1 MRKLHLMNKDN
12 RDAKVVIS
20 TLKYEKP
27 FEMGLPKKQLKFKR
41 YLSATEQNLHKNL
54 SSLYGDNYASKLIE
68 GDPEIDIEVIGKFIP
83 GTDVVYLSNK
93 GELLYAPPKT
103 VEVIITPDGLEKE
116 RRDPEN
122 IPGNVDDDLPVRWT
136 GKKMSKSKVAVR
148 FAFKRTIQLKHVDG
162 LTYDYLFEMAKELQ
176 DEDVMV
182 LVGAG
187 QKGKDPLIFQANG
200 MPYRGFLEGRVDGKK
215 YQLLLHLSNMELKR
229 TGSEPKK

>member
-1 MRKLHLMNKDN
+1 
-12 RDAKVVIS
+12 
-20 TLKYEKP
+20 
-27 FEMGLPKKQLKFKR
+27 MGLPNRQLEFRR

-54 SSLYGDNYASKLIE
+54 SSLYGDNYDSKLIE
-68 GDPEIDIEVIGKFIP
+68 ENPEIDIEAIGKFIS

-103 VEVIITPDGLEKE
+103 VEVIIAPDGLEKE
-116 RRDPEN
+116 RREPEN

-136 GKKMSKSKVAVR
+136 GKKMAKSKVALR

-187 QKGKDPLIFQANG
+187 QKGKEPLIFQANG

-229 TGSEPKK
+229 ISSEPKK

>member
-12 RDAKVVIS
+12 RDAKVSIS
-20 TLKYEKP
+20 SLKYEKP
-27 FEMGLPKKQLKFKR
+27 FEMGVPNKQIKFRR
-41 YLSATEQNLHKNL
+41 YLSATEENLHKNL

-68 GDPEIDIEVIGKFIP
+68 ENPEIDIEAIGKFIS
-83 GTDVVYLSNK
+83 GTDVVYLSNQ

-103 VEVIITPDGLEKE
+103 VEVIIAPDGLEKE

-122 IPGNVDDDLPVRWT
+122 VPGNVDDDLPVRWT
-136 GKKMSKSKVAVR
+136 GKKMPKSKVAVK

-187 QKGKDPLIFQANG
+187 AKGKEPLIFQANG

-229 TGSEPKK
+229 INLEPKK

>member
-12 RDAKVVIS
+12 RDAKVAIS
-20 TLKYEKP
+20 SLKYKKP
-27 FEMGLPKKQLKFKR
+27 FEMGLPNKQLKFKR
-41 YLSATEQNLHKNL
+41 YLSATEESLHKNL
-54 SSLYGDNYASKLIE
+54 SSLYGDNYASNLIE
-68 GDPEIDIEVIGKFIP
+68 ENPEIDIEAIGKFIS
-83 GTDVVYLSNK
+83 GTDVVYLSSH
-93 GELLYAPPKT
+93 GDILYAPPKT
-103 VEVIITPDGLEKE
+103 VEVIIAPDGLEKE
-116 RRDPEN
+116 RREPEN

-136 GKKMSKSKVAVR
+136 GKKMAKSKVAVR

-187 QKGKDPLIFQANG
+187 QKGKEPLIFQANG

-229 TGSEPKK
+229 INLEPKK

>member
-12 RDAKVVIS
+12 RDAKVAIS
-20 TLKYEKP
+20 SLKYEKP
-27 FEMGLPKKQLKFKR
+27 FEMGLPNKQLEFKR

-54 SSLYGDNYASKLIE
+54 SNLYGDNYASNLIE
-68 GDPEIDIEVIGKFIP
+68 ENPEIDIEAIGKFIS
-83 GTDVVYLSNK
+83 GTDVVYLSNQ

-103 VEVIITPDGLEKE
+103 VEVIIAPDGLEKE
-116 RRDPEN
+116 RREPEN

-136 GKKMSKSKVAVR
+136 GKKMAKSKVALR

-187 QKGKDPLIFQANG
+187 QKGKEPLIFQANG

-229 TGSEPKK
+229 ISSEPKK